1 MATLSF
7 KKNVNEYPS
16 GKATVKKEELI
27 GNRITLW
34 FELVNG
40 NLVRESYRLNYPVE
54 EEKFKQAVQAILGE
68 IPETF
73 DTQDLVEKVCTVKL
87 EERPW
92 QEGRNWTGVA
102 EVTPWYGGS
111 ERIPK
116 KQTSAEETSCLGD
129 E

>member
-1 MATLSF
+1 MAKISF
-7 KKNVNEYPS
+7 DQNTNEYPS
-16 GKATVKKEELI
+16 GKAIIKKEEVL
-27 GNRITLW
+27 GSRVTLW
-34 FELVNG
+34 FELANG
-40 NLVRESYRLNYPVE
+40 KLVRESYRLNYPVE

-73 DTQDLVEKVCTVKL
+73 DTRDLVGKVCTVKL

-102 EVTPWYGGS
+102 EITPWYGGA

-116 KQTSAEETSCLGD
+116 KQTSVEETSCFGD